1 MTTPN
6 RRRVCRCNGL
16 LMLSRRP
23 FPNVTSY
30 WCPHME
36 SHGQVDISRHLE
48 WQQLN
53 KIPDWL
59 CKVRRIPA
67 AQP

>member
-1 MTTPN
+1 MTTI
-6 RRRVCRCNGL
+6 RRTCRCNGL
-16 LMLSRRP
+16 LMLSQRIL
-23 FPNVTSY
+23 PNVVSY

-36 SHGQVDISRHLE
+36 PHGQVDIGRHLE

-53 KIPDWL
+53 KIPHWL

-67 AQP
+67 TLP